1 MAKLKWFSGGKERRE
16 EAISIIE
23 ELISDLQTNDSAE
36 ALSKSLTYYLNEFKT
51 SGTSFPFLMNRMS
64 IELTDVVLRSKV
76 HLTKEQD
83 EKFKELRKLMEI
95 RMF

>member
-36 ALSKSLTYYLNEFKT
+36 ALSKLLTYYLNEFKT
-51 SGTSFPFLMNRMS
+51 SWT
-64 IELTDVVLRSKV
+64 
-76 HLTKEQD
+76 
-83 EKFKELRKLMEI
+83 
-95 RMF
+95 

>member
-1 MAKLKWFSGGKERRE
+1 
-16 EAISIIE
+16 
-23 ELISDLQTNDSAE
+23 
-36 ALSKSLTYYLNEFKT
+36 
-51 SGTSFPFLMNRMS
+51 MNRMS

-76 HLTKEQD
+76 HLTKEQG

>member
-1 MAKLKWFSGGKERRE
+1 MKALLIYFASQLVYYPVIMTIFANVRGEKLKLRE
-16 EAISIIE
+16 IVTIS
-23 ELISDLQTNDSAE
+23 
-36 ALSKSLTYYLNEFKT
+36 LSFFVIDI
-51 SGTSFPFLMNRMS
+51 TSFPFLMNRMS

-76 HLTKEQD
+76 HLTKEQG

>member
-51 SGTSFPFLMNRMS
+51 IGTSFPFLMNRMS

-76 HLTKEQD
+76 HLTKEQG